1 MQFSCT
7 WGMQPLCTSPF
18 NINEEIGLS
27 VLFPHICSPARK
39 TIPQALGSEHTN
51 RFLKWNRY
59 RSRNL
64 ILQLITSNIWKEKS
78 YCVSA
83 LPPLRWAA
91 GIKHIRKW
99 NVCKSLKRRSWPK
112 LHFKEQENLDERWEK
127 KSVQLLK
134 NGKHFFY
141 VSKVTSALR
150 QKGFKCRHHCIH
162 DFKNFSRNRIII
174 FLKFWLLKNFSS
186 R

>member
-7 WGMQPLCTSPF
+7 WGMQPLCTSSF

-27 VLFPHICSPARK
+27 VLSPHICSPARK

-51 RFLKWNRY
+51 RFSKWNRY

-64 ILQLITSNIWKEKS
+64 ILQLITSNIWEERS

-83 LPPLRWAA
+83 LAPLRWDA

-112 LHFKEQENLDERWEK
+112 LRFEAFKEQENLHERRGK
-127 KSVQLLK
+127 NSVQLL
-134 NGKHFFY
+134 NSGKHLFC
-141 VSKVTSALR
+141 VPKVTSARR
-150 QKGFKCRHHCIH
+150 QKGFNLRGV
-162 DFKNFSRNRIII
+162 
-174 FLKFWLLKNFSS
+174 
-186 R
+186 